1 MQDEYLNGLEYD
13 LNASE
18 YYVNRELS
26 WLEFD
31 HRVLEEAM
39 DPNTP
44 LLERL
49 KFAAIVSSN
58 LDEFYMIRVGS
69 LGDQITA
76 AFSEPDIAG
85 LTPRQQIEYISWR
98 VQELVREQY
107 NCFNN
112 HLLPRLEDEGIK
124 LASCS
129 FLGDRQ
135 KDFVRKYFEKNVF
148 PVLTPMAVDSSRPF
162 PLIHNRSLNIAILLS
177 SEDDPGEER
186 FATVEVPAVLDRL
199 IEVPSATSQ
208 RVFILLEDV
217 IRANL
222 DRLYEGQHVL
232 KCGYY
237 RVTRNADL
245 SYDEEGAEDLLE
257 SIQQSLRQRRW
268 GQVMRLEA
276 EKGISVD
283 LLGILQEKLEIPDR
297 AVIHVR
303 GPLDLTFLAKISA
316 LEGYE
321 QLRYNPVQA
330 AMHPAFVNETDYFS
344 IIKERDV
351 LLHMP
356 YQSFKPV
363 IELVRQAASD
373 PDVLAIKM
381 TLYRV
386 SGNSPILA
394 ALVRAAE
401 MGKQVTAL
409 VELKA
414 RFDEENNI
422 VWAKRLEEAGCHVI
436 YGLVGLKTHGKLL
449 LIVRREEN
457 GIMRYLHLATGNYN
471 DITASTYEDFSLF
484 TSDPYLCSDATSIFN
499 MLSGYSR
506 LGKMHKIVVAPLGL
520 RCKLLE
526 LIEQET
532 RNSLSGK
539 PGRIIA
545 KMNALID
552 PELIQ
557 ALYRASQAGVQID
570 LIVRG
575 ICSLR
580 PGVQGISE
588 NIRVISIVGRF
599 LEHSRIFY
607 FWNDSHEMLYLSSAD
622 WMQRNLDRRVEIM
635 FPIESP
641 ELRAEITESLQLY
654 LDEIM
659 KTRIL
664 KPDGLYKRPPR
675 RPEGTLNV
683 HDRFITRAVEA
694 QNQAV
699 IAEHAVREL

>member
-1 MQDEYLNGLEYD
+1 MDDAYYAEPEYD
-13 LNASE
+13 LNAPE
-18 YYVNRELS
+18 YYINRELS

-39 DPNTP
+39 DAHMP
-44 LLERL
+44 LFERL
-49 KFAAIVSSN
+49 KFASIVSSN

-76 AFSEPDIAG
+76 AFSQPDIAG
-85 LTPRQQIEYISWR
+85 LTPRQQIEHISWR
-98 VQELVREQY
+98 VHELIREQY
-107 NCFNN
+107 NCYNN
-112 HLLPRLEDEGIK
+112 ELLPLLEQEGII
-124 LASCS
+124 LTHYER
-129 FLGDRQ
+129 LNDEQ
-135 KDFVRKYFEKNVF
+135 KEFVRKYFEKNLF
-148 PVLTPMAVDSSRPF
+148 PVMTPMAVDSSRPF
-162 PLIHNRSLNIAILLS
+162 PLIHNRSLNIALLLCS
-177 SEDDPGEER
+177 YEDPTEER

-199 IEVPSATSQ
+199 IEIPGGREKRIFV
-208 RVFILLEDV
+208 LLEDV
-217 IRANL
+217 IRAHLN
-222 DRLYEGQHVL
+222 RLYEGHKVL
-232 KCGYY
+232 KCGFY

-268 GQVMRLEA
+268 GQVMRLEV
-276 EKGISVD
+276 ENRINVN
-283 LLGILQEKLEIPDR
+283 LLSILQEKLEIPDR
-297 AVIHVR
+297 AVYHIK
-303 GPLDLTFLAKISA
+303 GPLDLTFLSKLSA
-316 LEGYE
+316 LEGYDR
-321 QLRYNPVQA
+321 LRFEPLPA
-330 AMHPAFVNETDYFS
+330 AMHPAFVNQHDYFS
-344 IIKERDV
+344 VIRESDV

-356 YQSFKPV
+356 YQSFQPV
-363 IELVRQAASD
+363 IDLVRQAAAD
-373 PDVLAIKM
+373 ADVLAIKI

-394 ALVRAAE
+394 ALAQAAE

-449 LIVRREEN
+449 LIVRREEH

-471 DITASTYEDFSLF
+471 DITASLYEDFGLF
-484 TSDPYLCSDATSIFN
+484 TCDPYFCADATSIFN

-506 LGKMHKIVVAPLGL
+506 LGRMQKMTVAPVGL
-520 RCKLLE
+520 RCKLQD

-532 RNSLSGK
+532 RHAQAGRRA
-539 PGRIIA
+539 RIIA

-552 PELIQ
+552 PQLIQ
-557 ALYRASQAGVQID
+557 VLYKASQAGVEID

-607 FWNDSHEMLYLSSAD
+607 FHNDGQEHIFLSSAD
-622 WMQRNLDRRVEIM
+622 WMQRNLDRRVELM
-635 FPIESP
+635 FPLDDAD
-641 ELRAEITESLQLY
+641 LRREIFASLELY
-654 LDEIM
+654 LNEIM
-659 KTRIL
+659 KARML
-664 KPDGLYKRPPR
+664 KPDGLYRRPPR
-675 RPEGTLNV
+675 RPAGTPNV
-683 HDRFITRAVEA
+683 HERFICRARDAEM
-694 QNQAV
+694 QAR
-699 IAEHAVREL
+699 ATEQVREL